1 MSTFKKAFLKCA
13 QVTDNEPMIVQNHF
27 AKDLFIKNKMLNT
40 LYAQKDGYSQTWWD
54 EKFNIQYILAKL
66 YVGLC
71 SPSCE
76 WLKFIILN
84 LAAYQN
90 ILPHIAS
97 QGRIK
102 IQNPMSGFF
111 LKCIDFCISFLPIS
125 DINKNKGDA
134 YFSVE
139 FQRNSIH
146 NVMKDQQWKRRWQNW
161 KLVVHIITFT
171 WKENN
176 RDQAIEP

>member
-1 MSTFKKAFLKCA
+1 
-13 QVTDNEPMIVQNHF
+13 
-27 AKDLFIKNKMLNT
+27 
-40 LYAQKDGYSQTWWD
+40 
-54 EKFNIQYILAKL
+54 
-66 YVGLC
+66 
-71 SPSCE
+71 
-76 WLKFIILN
+76 
-84 LAAYQN
+84 
-90 ILPHIAS
+90 
-97 QGRIK
+97 
-102 IQNPMSGFF
+102 MSGFF